1 MTIKPLC
8 FIAMPFGRKVVD
20 GRSVEF
26 DTVWQE
32 VIAPAIEGAEMQPLR
47 ADEEQVGGIIHK
59 PMFERL
65 MLCEFAVADLTL
77 ANANVFYEVGVRHAA
92 RPATT
97 VLIVADEVRLPFDV
111 AMLRTMP
118 YRLGADG
125 RPSRATEDAR
135 KLSALLKEC
144 REQRFHDS
152 PLYQLIDGITPL
164 SVPSDKTDV
173 FRDQVAYAEA
183 RKAELANARALART
197 DRKAGQAAVAAVR
210 QSLGRLDAVEAG
222 VAVDLL
228 LSYRAANDWPAMI
241 GLVGDMSEPLR
252 TRACLHSSGPEDHG
266 DDVNHRGEAGIG
278 LFVARGDASKRLD
291 GTEEVFNEVA
301 PLVLFRVMRG
311 VSSGP
316 LAQRNDRLDASAG
329 QALAQ
334 PAGIECLV
342 ADKSQAGDAGHENV
356 KAGDVVTLARQEHEA
371 HQIAKRIDE
380 RRNLRRQA
388 AARLADGLIL
398 SPPFAPVPC

>member
-1 MTIKPLC
+1 MIFKSSNNMPLC
-8 FIAMPFGRKVVD
+8 
-20 GRSVEF
+20 
-26 DTVWQE
+26 
-32 VIAPAIEGAEMQPLR
+32 
-47 ADEEQVGGIIHK
+47 
-59 PMFERL
+59 
-65 MLCEFAVADLTL
+65 
-77 ANANVFYEVGVRHAA
+77 
-92 RPATT
+92 
-97 VLIVADEVRLPFDV
+97 
-111 AMLRTMP
+111 
-118 YRLGADG
+118 
-125 RPSRATEDAR
+125 
-135 KLSALLKEC
+135 
-144 REQRFHDS
+144 
-152 PLYQLIDGITPL
+152 YQ
-164 SVPSDKTDV
+164 
-173 FRDQVAYAEA
+173 
-183 RKAELANARALART
+183 
-197 DRKAGQAAVAAVR
+197 
-210 QSLGRLDAVEAG
+210 
-222 VAVDLL
+222 
-228 LSYRAANDWPAMI
+228 
-241 GLVGDMSEPLR
+241 

-380 RRNLRRQA
+380 RRNLRGQA

>member
-1 MTIKPLC
+1 MNSYQ
-8 FIAMPFGRKVVD
+8 VV
-20 GRSVEF
+20 RQVLSAARES
-26 DTVWQE
+26 
-32 VIAPAIEGAEMQPLR
+32 QP
-47 ADEEQVGGIIHK
+47 IH
-59 PMFERL
+59 
-65 MLCEFAVADLTL
+65 VADLCHLSSLKERTL
-77 ANANVFYEVGVRHAA
+77 ACAF
-92 RPATT
+92 
-97 VLIVADEVRLPFDV
+97 
-111 AMLRTMP
+111 
-118 YRLGADG
+118 
-125 RPSRATEDAR
+125 
-135 KLSALLKEC
+135 
-144 REQRFHDS
+144 
-152 PLYQLIDGITPL
+152 
-164 SVPSDKTDV
+164 
-173 FRDQVAYAEA
+173 
-183 RKAELANARALART
+183 
-197 DRKAGQAAVAAVR
+197 
-210 QSLGRLDAVEAG
+210 
-222 VAVDLL
+222 
-228 LSYRAANDWPAMI
+228 
-241 GLVGDMSEPLR
+241 

-380 RRNLRRQA
+380 RRNLRGQA

-398 SPPFAPVPC
+398 SPLLRRCHADGPGCRLRR